1 MRGIFNQSCKLT
13 NRRLVFDYDGSVS
26 IPRVKEGWYRLT
38 VVATGIISTSNNI
51 ISHFHFLNRTQE
63 YRIYWGAWDY
73 PSQFPNGVNFT
84 IGSSNESVDWN
95 YIHWSRFG
103 PTFIRNETVTG
114 TWSSVVRIF
123 NNLTQFRWGTP
134 DISKWQIHFELDEA
148 PSENSIAMFTMQ
160 LAGVETMAGTIKSC
174 WSMITFPQRPASM
187 RWLVA
192 SSDSTG
198 DLYQ

>member
-13 NRRLVFDYDGSVS
+13 NRPRLVHHCAQDDGSVS

-38 VVATGIISTSNNI
+38 VVATVLI
-51 ISHFHFLNRTQE
+51 LLRTQE

-123 NNLTQFRWGTP
+123 NDLTQFRWGTP
-134 DISKWQIHFELDEA
+134 DINEWQIHFELDEA

-160 LAGVETMAGTIKSC
+160 LAVVETTAGTIKSC
-174 WSMITFPQRPASM
+174 WSTITFPQRPASM